1 MQGHPV
7 GAPLE
12 DCPGGTIP
20 AMDGSDILR
29 DLEDTQFPQ
38 KLRGYDP
45 AQVDA
50 LIDRAVREIADL
62 RAERRTALDRA
73 EMAEKRIDQELD
85 ATQRARATAEA
96 EIATAE
102 AEGRR
107 YVAEAEAEAAT
118 LRSAA
123 ETEVRA
129 AIEAARHRLLDET
142 TSLEA
147 ARDAVRDDISIM
159 ERHVD
164 AHRERLLSTLG
175 DLRKLVEATPG
186 RPLAEKRPSRE
197 ARRPPEP
204 SPRPN
209 LSKWRLT
216 SRRTPWGWIRRRL
229 LQRRHRRPASAG
241 RTCRRWPYPA
251 EGFSMSSDSRWAA
264 RVRRWTPSSPTTID
278 PRRDR
283 RLGASVARSGTAPR
297 YDAPLG
303 ARVIR

>member
-147 ARDAVRDDISIM
+147 ERDAVRDDISIM

-197 ARRPPEP
+197 TRRPPEP
-204 SPRPN
+204 SPPPEPVEVASDEPEDSVG
-209 LSKWRLT
+209 LDSAAPAAAST
-216 SRRTPWGWIRRRL
+216 SP
-229 LQRRHRRPASAG
+229 PS
-241 RTCRRWPYPA
+241 
-251 EGFSMSSDSRWAA
+251 
-264 RVRRWTPSSPTTID
+264 VRREGLPTLAVPGGGLLD
-278 PRRDR
+278 ELRQSVGSE
-283 RLGASVARSGTAPR
+283 GAAM
-297 YDAPLG
+297 DAFFTDDD
-303 ARVIR
+303 

>member
-123 ETEVRA
+123 ETEVRT

-147 ARDAVRDDISIM
+147 ERDAVRDDISIM

-186 RPLAEKRPSRE
+186 RPLAEKRSSRE
-197 ARRPPEP
+197 ARRPAEP
-204 SPRPN
+204 SPPPESVEVASDEPEDSVG
-209 LSKWRLT
+209 LDSAAPAAAST
-216 SRRTPWGWIRRRL
+216 SPPSVLREGLPTLAVPGGGL
-229 LQRRHRRPASAG
+229 LDELRQSVG
-241 RTCRRWPYPA
+241 S
-251 EGFSMSSDSRWAA
+251 EGAA
-264 RVRRWTPSSPTTID
+264 M
-278 PRRDR
+278 
-283 RLGASVARSGTAPR
+283 
-297 YDAPLG
+297 DAFFTDDD
-303 ARVIR
+303 

>member
-123 ETEVRA
+123 ETEGRA

-142 TSLEA
+142 TSLEG
-147 ARDAVRDDISIM
+147 ARDAVRDDISSM
-159 ERHVD
+159 ERHGD

-204 SPRPN
+204 SPPPEPVEVASDEPEDSVG
-209 LSKWRLT
+209 LDSAAPAAAST
-216 SRRTPWGWIRRRL
+216 SP
-229 LQRRHRRPASAG
+229 PS
-241 RTCRRWPYPA
+241 
-251 EGFSMSSDSRWAA
+251 
-264 RVRRWTPSSPTTID
+264 VRREDLPTLAVPGGGLLD
-278 PRRDR
+278 ELRQSVGSE
-283 RLGASVARSGTAPR
+283 GAAM
-297 YDAPLG
+297 DAFFTDDD
-303 ARVIR
+303 

>member
-1 MQGHPV
+1 M

-29 DLEDTQFPQ
+29 ELEDTQFPQ

-197 ARRPPEP
+197 TRRPPEP
-204 SPRPN
+204 SPPPKPVEVASDEPEDSVG
-209 LSKWRLT
+209 LDSAA
-216 SRRTPWGWIRRRL
+216 
-229 LQRRHRRPASAG
+229 PA
-241 RTCRRWPYPA
+241 
-251 EGFSMSSDSRWAA
+251 AA
-264 RVRRWTPSSPTTID
+264 STLPPSVRREDLPTLAVPGGGLLD
-278 PRRDR
+278 ELRQSVGSE
-283 RLGASVARSGTAPR
+283 GAAM
-297 YDAPLG
+297 DAFFTDDD
-303 ARVIR
+303 

>member
-1 MQGHPV
+1 MPGHPV

-62 RAERRTALDRA
+62 RTERRTALDRA

-204 SPRPN
+204 SPPPEPVEVASDEPEDSVG
-209 LSKWRLT
+209 LDSAAPAAAST
-216 SRRTPWGWIRRRL
+216 SP
-229 LQRRHRRPASAG
+229 PS
-241 RTCRRWPYPA
+241 
-251 EGFSMSSDSRWAA
+251 
-264 RVRRWTPSSPTTID
+264 VRREDLPTLAVPGGGLLD
-278 PRRDR
+278 ELRQSVGSE
-283 RLGASVARSGTAPR
+283 GAAM
-297 YDAPLG
+297 DAFFTDDD
-303 ARVIR
+303 

>member
-96 EIATAE
+96 E
-102 AEGRR
+102 
-107 YVAEAEAEAAT
+107 AAT

-142 TSLEA
+142 TSLEV

-197 ARRPPEP
+197 TRRPPEP
-204 SPRPN
+204 SPPPEPVEVASDEPEDSVG
-209 LSKWRLT
+209 LDSAAPAAAST
-216 SRRTPWGWIRRRL
+216 SP
-229 LQRRHRRPASAG
+229 PS
-241 RTCRRWPYPA
+241 
-251 EGFSMSSDSRWAA
+251 
-264 RVRRWTPSSPTTID
+264 VRREDLPTLAVPGGGLLD
-278 PRRDR
+278 ELRQSVGSE
-283 RLGASVARSGTAPR
+283 GAAM
-297 YDAPLG
+297 DAFFTDDD
-303 ARVIR
+303 

>member
-1 MQGHPV
+1 M

-29 DLEDTQFPQ
+29 ELEDTQFPQ

-204 SPRPN
+204 SPLPEPVEVASDEPEDSVG
-209 LSKWRLT
+209 LDSAAPAAAST
-216 SRRTPWGWIRRRL
+216 SP
-229 LQRRHRRPASAG
+229 PS
-241 RTCRRWPYPA
+241 
-251 EGFSMSSDSRWAA
+251 
-264 RVRRWTPSSPTTID
+264 VRREDLPTLAVPGGGLLD
-278 PRRDR
+278 ELRQSVGSE
-283 RLGASVARSGTAPR
+283 GAAM
-297 YDAPLG
+297 DAFFTDDD
-303 ARVIR
+303 

>member
-12 DCPGGTIP
+12 DGPDGTLP

-29 DLEDTQFPQ
+29 ELEDTQFSQ

-50 LIDRAVREIADL
+50 LIDRATREIADL

-118 LRSAA
+118 LRAAA

-129 AIEAARHRLLDET
+129 AIEAARQRLLDET
-142 TSLEA
+142 TSLEV

-186 RPLAEKRPSRE
+186 RPLAEKGSSRE

-204 SPRPN
+204 SPPPVEEAPDEPEVSVRQEPAAPAVASTPPPGARPGD
-209 LSKWRLT
+209 LPTLAV
-216 SRRTPWGWIRRRL
+216 PGGRL
-229 LQRRHRRPASAG
+229 LDELRQSVG
-241 RTCRRWPYPA
+241 D
-251 EGFSMSSDSRWAA
+251 EGAA
-264 RVRRWTPSSPTTID
+264 M
-278 PRRDR
+278 
-283 RLGASVARSGTAPR
+283 
-297 YDAPLG
+297 DAFFTDDD
-303 ARVIR
+303 

>member
-50 LIDRAVREIADL
+50 LIDRAGREIADL

-73 EMAEKRIDQELD
+73 EMAEKRSDQEWD

-142 TSLEA
+142 TSLEV

-175 DLRKLVEATPG
+175 DLRKLVEAPPG

-197 ARRPPEP
+197 TRRPPAP
-204 SPRPN
+204 SPPPEPVEVASDEPEDSVG
-209 LSKWRLT
+209 LDSAAPAAAST
-216 SRRTPWGWIRRRL
+216 SP
-229 LQRRHRRPASAG
+229 PS
-241 RTCRRWPYPA
+241 
-251 EGFSMSSDSRWAA
+251 
-264 RVRRWTPSSPTTID
+264 VRREDLPTLAVPGGGLLD
-278 PRRDR
+278 ELRQSVGSE
-283 RLGASVARSGTAPR
+283 GAAM
-297 YDAPLG
+297 DAFFTDDD
-303 ARVIR
+303 

>member
-73 EMAEKRIDQELD
+73 EMAEKRIDQEMD

-96 EIATAE
+96 EIATAD

-147 ARDAVRDDISIM
+147 ARDAERDDISIM

-164 AHRERLLSTLG
+164 AHRERLLSPLG
-175 DLRKLVEATPG
+175 ALRKLVEATPG

-204 SPRPN
+204 VEVASDEPEDSVGLDSAAPAAASTSPP
-209 LSKWRLT
+209 S
-216 SRRTPWGWIRRRL
+216 
-229 LQRRHRRPASAG
+229 
-241 RTCRRWPYPA
+241 
-251 EGFSMSSDSRWAA
+251 
-264 RVRRWTPSSPTTID
+264 VRREDLPPLAVPGGGLLDALRQSEGSE
-278 PRRDR
+278 
-283 RLGASVARSGTAPR
+283 GAAM
-297 YDAPLG
+297 DAFFTDDD
-303 ARVIR
+303 

>member
-204 SPRPN
+204 SPPPEPVEVASDEPEDAGG
-209 LSKWRLT
+209 LDSAAPAAAAT
-216 SRRTPWGWIRRRL
+216 SP
-229 LQRRHRRPASAG
+229 PS
-241 RTCRRWPYPA
+241 
-251 EGFSMSSDSRWAA
+251 
-264 RVRRWTPSSPTTID
+264 VRRVDLPTLAVPGGGLLD
-278 PRRDR
+278 ELRQSVGSE
-283 RLGASVARSGTAPR
+283 GAAM
-297 YDAPLG
+297 DAFFTDDD
-303 ARVIR
+303 